1 MAGYPPPPSYGPAP
15 GQRGQA
21 LPFQY
26 TTAQNIE
33 YPYAIPS
40 QSANISAFEQ
50 NAATLPGFEFNT
62 RPHPFNPAG
71 QPPGVLPPPLPAY
84 HGIDPIA
91 LRQHPM
97 WAAPARPPGVPASL
111 ESSTGAIGSVQSHI
125 AMQPELVPQ
134 GSIAPTAIHRG
145 PQAVEEGELSEG
157 EYEEANTGS
166 IPGSE
171 REKKG
176 RYSGYIPTQTRH
188 SNGIVNQRPNSFEN
202 TATIPP
208 TGTYVLPFICVCVA
222 KQI

>member
-26 TTAQNIE
+26 TTAQTIE

-62 RPHPFNPAG
+62 RPPPFNPTG
-71 QPPGVLPPPLPAY
+71 QHPGVPPPLPAY
-84 HGIDPIA
+84 HGLDPNA
-91 LRQHPM
+91 LRQNPM
-97 WAAPARPPGVPASL
+97 WAAPTRPPGVPASL
-111 ESSTGAIGSVQSHI
+111 ESSTGGIGSVQSQI

-134 GSIAPTAIHRG
+134 GSITSTAIHRG
-145 PQAVEEGELSEG
+145 QQAVEEGELSEG
-157 EYEEANTGS
+157 EYEEADTRS
-166 IPGSE
+166 IPGSG
-171 REKKG
+171 REKIG
-176 RYSGYIPTQTRH
+176 RYSGYMPNQTRH
-188 SNGIVNQRPNSFEN
+188 SNGTVNQQPNSFEK
-202 TATIPP
+202 TTTIPP